1 MPLLS
6 YFASHPSGR
15 EYRSVGTI
23 EEFSHGVVTSTGF
36 EGEPWRHDLLL
47 LSGGGPAALLYL
59 SGDLVPESDLPYLRA
74 LRAATART
82 VIGLFGIPNQP
93 HQELREDALI
103 AYSFEQHLLDPA
115 RPPLLFPMVQAA
127 ATALNVLE
135 HEFGIEQVV
144 VSGASKRGWT
154 AYLLGALQDPR
165 VLGLAPMVFDN
176 LNMAAQITGQLELW
190 GDTSARLDDYALRGL
205 MEIVESPEGQQL
217 VRAVDPFSYRQQIT
231 VPTLAI
237 VGSNDPFWRPD
248 ASKFYENEM
257 PGPFAVHRVPN
268 MPHAEPVGSPLES
281 LAVFIR
287 LLEAGLE
294 LPTQVISRT
303 QWTAQAELAMFEF
316 AVFTTDAKLP
326 PLRKGFTE
334 ATFEQYEHATEFG
347 KLVTSGPVRLR
358 RG

>member
-1 MPLLS
+1 M
-6 YFASHPSGR
+6 
-15 EYRSVGTI
+15 
-23 EEFSHGVVTSTGF
+23 VTSAGF
-36 EGEPWRHDLLL
+36 EGEPWQNDLLVL
-47 LSGGGPAALLYL
+47 PGAGTAALLYL
-59 SGDLVPESDLPYLRA
+59 SGDFIPESDLPYLRA
-74 LRAATART
+74 LRAATGRT
-82 VIGLFGIPNQP
+82 VVGLFGIPNQP
-93 HQELREDALI
+93 HRELREDALI

-115 RPPLLFPMVQAA
+115 RPPLLFAMVQAA

-135 HEFGIEQVV
+135 HEFGIEHVV

-176 LNMAAQITGQLELW
+176 LNMTDQITGQLELW

-205 MEIVESPEGQQL
+205 MEIVESPEGQRL
-217 VRAVDPFSYRQQIT
+217 VRAVDPFSYRQLIT

-248 ASKFYENEM
+248 ASKFYEDEM

-268 MPHAEPVGSPLES
+268 MPHAEPVGPPLES
-281 LAVFIR
+281 LAVFMK
-287 LLEAGLE
+287 LLEVGHG
-294 LPTQVISRT
+294 LPTEFNTRT

-316 AVFTTDAKLP
+316 AVFTTGEVP

-334 ATFEQYEHATEFG
+334 ATFEQRAHNTEFG
-347 KLVTSGPVRLR
+347 TLTTSGPVSLR

>member
-1 MPLLS
+1 VPLQS
-6 YFASHPSGR
+6 YLASHPPGR
-15 EYRSVGTI
+15 EFTSLGANA
-23 EEFSHGVVTSTGF
+23 EFTHGVVTSAGF
-36 EGEPWRHDLLL
+36 EGETWRHDLLVL
-47 LSGGGPAALLYL
+47 PGEGTAALLYL
-59 SGDLVPESDLPYLRA
+59 SGDFVPESDLPYLRV
-74 LRAATART
+74 LRAATGRT

-93 HQELREDALI
+93 HRELREDALI
-103 AYSFEQHLLDPA
+103 AYSFEQHLLDRA

-135 HEFGIEQVV
+135 HEFGIEQFVI
-144 VSGASKRGWT
+144 SGASKRGWT
-154 AYLLGALQDPR
+154 AYLLGALRDRR

-176 LNMAAQITGQLELW
+176 LNMTAQITGQLELW

-205 MEIVESPEGQQL
+205 MEIVESPLGQEL
-217 VRAVDPFSYRQQIT
+217 VRAVDPFSYRHQIT

-248 ASKFYENEM
+248 ASNFYEEQM

-281 LAVFIR
+281 LSVFMK
-287 LLEAGLE
+287 LVEEGHE
-294 LPTQVISRT
+294 LPTAVSART
-303 QWTAQAELAMFEF
+303 QWTAQAELAMFEQ
-316 AVFTTDAKLP
+316 AVFTTGNVP

-334 ATFEQYEHATEFG
+334 ATFEQREHPTAFG
-347 KLVTSGPVRLR
+347 NLTTSGPVSLR